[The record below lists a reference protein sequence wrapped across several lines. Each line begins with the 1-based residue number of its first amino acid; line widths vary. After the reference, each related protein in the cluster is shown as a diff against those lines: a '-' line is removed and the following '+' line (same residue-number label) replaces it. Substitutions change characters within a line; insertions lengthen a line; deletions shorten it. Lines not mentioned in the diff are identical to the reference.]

1 MATRSSTAHPPNGS
15 LNPIGRLDVPAR
27 LSRAWQTDRL
37 LTVVGLTML
46 VVFGIALVGLVVD
59 RQVITGAPAWLKPAK
74 FAISLAI
81 YAFTFLWL
89 LTYVKNHPKI
99 VRWAAIITAIATAA
113 EMLIIAAQVVR
124 DRASHFNLATPLDEF
139 LWSRMRDFIIAL
151 FLMNLV
157 VAILLIRQAL
167 PNPVFAWGLRI
178 GLILSLVGMLIGSLM
193 TFPNPATLAAF
204 DAGFGGTHSIGVPD
218 GGPGLPI
225 VGWSTE
231 GGDVR
236 APHALGLHALQ
247 LIPLLA
253 WCLGRPRFNFLATGR
268 RLALLWTISLGYLGL
283 ILILTWQA
291 LRGQS
296 VIAPDTATLVALGTL
311 GSVVVLAV
319 AVIVMR
325 ARGQFSP
332 STLGA

>member
-1 MATRSSTAHPPNGS
+1 MVVVLVAT
-15 LNPIGRLDVPAR
+15 
-27 LSRAWQTDRL
+27 
-37 LTVVGLTML
+37 
-46 VVFGIALVGLVVD
+46 LVGLVVD
-59 RQVITGAPAWLKPAK
+59 RRVITGAPAWLKPAK

-81 YAFTFLWL
+81 YVFTFLWL
-89 LTYVKNHPKI
+89 LTYVRNHPRL
-99 VRWAAIITAIATAA
+99 VRWAAIITAIAASA
-113 EMLIIAAQVVR
+113 EMLILAAQVVR
-124 DRASHFNLATPLDEF
+124 NRASHFNLATPLDEF

-151 FLMNLV
+151 FLMNLLV
-157 VAILLIRQAL
+157 TILLIRQKL
-167 PNPVFAWGLRI
+167 PNPVFAWGLRL
-178 GLILSLVGMLIGSLM
+178 GLALSLVGMLIGSLM
-193 TFPNPATLAAF
+193 TFPNPATQAAF

-247 LIPLLA
+247 LISLLA
-253 WCLGRPRFNFLATGR
+253 WLLGRPRFNVLATGG

-296 VIAPDTATLVALGTL
+296 IASPDSSTLVALGTL
-311 GSVVVLAV
+311 GGAVAIAV